1 MLGTRLYK
9 KQFMIGYDA
18 FLEHINPEGIICLDK
33 PYREMRGNILYVP
46 YEYPKQKLSTQLWL
60 PFMDNPLA
68 ANNVI
73 CSI

>member
-1 MLGTRLYK
+1 
-9 KQFMIGYDA
+9 
-18 FLEHINPEGIICLDK
+18 
-33 PYREMRGNILYVP
+33 MRGNILYVP

-68 ANNVI
+68 ANKVI